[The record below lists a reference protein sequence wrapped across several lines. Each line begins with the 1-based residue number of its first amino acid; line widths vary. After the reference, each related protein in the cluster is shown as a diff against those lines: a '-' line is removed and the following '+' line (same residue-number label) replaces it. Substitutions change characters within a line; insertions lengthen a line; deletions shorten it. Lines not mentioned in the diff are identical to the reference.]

1 MIFHVVLVVLQDA
14 KEGVRLLVQVDVVEV
29 VLAIAAENVMV
40 HVVDLVDLDA
50 LVVALVALCFLFI
63 VN

>member
-1 MIFHVVLVVLQDA
+1 MVLVVLQDA

>member
-1 MIFHVVLVVLQDA
+1 MIYLVVLDVLLDV
-14 KEGVRLLVQVDVVEV
+14 KVVVNLLVPVDVVEV
-29 VLAIAAENVMV
+29 VLGIAAENAME